1 MYHVKLEQFEGPLDL
16 LLSLIDEQ
24 KLDISRLSLAAVTN
38 QYLEY
43 LEQKKSVTL
52 DNLAEFLSV
61 ASKLIL
67 IKSKSLLP
75 VLELSDEEE
84 KEIEDLETQLR
95 DYRKFKEAAQKLE
108 KMDNLGRISFSRDN
122 FLGIEIYF
130 SPPENIN
137 VFDLKKYFLKVLSE
151 IPIKEI
157 LEEEIVRDVITLE
170 EKIKHLEQVMRER
183 LETSFSELVSQ
194 SQDKIEVIVSFLAM
208 LELVKQRIINVEQ
221 DSLFQEIRLK
231 SKSSLESQ

>member
-1 MYHVKLEQFEGPLDL
+1 VKLEQFEGPLDL

-24 KLDISRLSLAAVTN
+24 KLDISRLSLATVTN

-75 VLELSDEEE
+75 VLELTDEEE

-95 DYRKFKEAAQKLE
+95 DYRRFKEAARKIE
-108 KMDNLGRISFSRDN
+108 KIELAGRSSFSRDN
-122 FLGIEIYF
+122 FIGIEIFF

-151 IPIKEI
+151 IPVKEI

-194 SQDKIEVIVSFLAM
+194 SQDKIEVIISFLAM

-231 SKSSLESQ
+231 TKSRVESQ